1 MLLDHS
7 ESGGLRNQA
16 LRSAQV
22 VRIAS
27 TALKD
32 VAGLVNGDL
41 PRTARAQ
48 SLRARARTRSGR
60 GPCGRAQM
68 RSYPGSWER
77 SRLSVIISAAD
88 QTLLSVVASA
98 LSTYLRRVEALASA
112 RTEPVNVTGHRTSR
126 NLLGAFATFR

>member
-27 TALKD
+27 MALKD
-32 VAGLVNGDL
+32 VAGLVNGDS

-48 SLRARARTRSGR
+48 SLRAR
-60 GPCGRAQM
+60 RAL
-68 RSYPGSWER
+68 G
-77 SRLSVIISAAD
+77 
-88 QTLLSVVASA
+88 
-98 LSTYLRRVEALASA
+98 RVEGLLAGPRCDLIQVAGSA
-112 RTEPVNVTGHRTSR
+112 RDSR
-126 NLLGAFATFR
+126 